1 MRVFTRIP
9 LEFHV
14 VLEQLANSYNQ
25 ISILYISYIRR
36 FIFKQTKK
44 KKRIY
49 INPYSLE
56 IRNISERFYEL
67 DYY

>member
-44 KKRIY
+44 KENLHKSVFSR
-49 INPYSLE
+49 NPK
-56 IRNISERFYEL
+56 N
-67 DYY
+67 